1 MSEFEWLE
9 ATVKEGGFERKPV
22 KFTQE
27 EREQWIK
34 FCLEVAAELGIACDA
49 EKLRAMSD
57 EQLDK
62 EADWYWELT
71 WK

>member
-1 MSEFEWLE
+1 MN
-9 ATVKEGGFERKPV
+9 KPTV

-27 EREQWIK
+27 ERAKWIK
-34 FCLEVAAELGIACDA
+34 FCLEVASELGIGCDV
-49 EKLRAMSD
+49 EKLNAMSD